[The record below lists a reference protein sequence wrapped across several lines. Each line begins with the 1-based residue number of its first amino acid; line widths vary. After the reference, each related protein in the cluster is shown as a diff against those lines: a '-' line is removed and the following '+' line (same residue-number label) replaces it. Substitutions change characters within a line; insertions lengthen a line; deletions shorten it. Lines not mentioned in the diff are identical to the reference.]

1 MLRIFQ
7 VYRPVQI
14 AKYVKNFF
22 KGRLFII
29 GIGGFEFEYGRLVPP
44 KSADI
49 KLLNVLS
56 EVNKEIQILSTT
68 IP

>member
-7 VYRPVQI
+7 VHRPIQV
-14 AKYVKNFF
+14 AKHVKNFF

-29 GIGGFEFEYGRLVPP
+29 GIGGFEFEYGRLLPP
-44 KSADI
+44 KSAD
-49 KLLNVLS
+49 LNALNVLS

-68 IP
+68 SA

>member
-7 VYRPVQI
+7 VYRPVQV
-14 AKYVKNFF
+14 AKHVKKFF

-29 GIGGFEFEYGRLVPP
+29 GIGGFEFEHGRLLPP
-44 KSADI
+44 KSTDL
-49 KLLNVLS
+49 KVLNVLS

-68 IP
+68 IV

>member
-7 VYRPVQI
+7 VYRPVQV

-44 KSADI
+44 KSTDI

-68 IP
+68 IS